1 MLVDSRLLLSYSHL
15 LLNPTFT
22 RLPPIGDGVAGG
34 PKVDSLRE
42 LRPKG
47 EDDPNEESNPEA
59 PNPEAPNPE
68 APNPEA
74 PNPEVLNPETP
85 NPDEPSPTEELK
97 LGLRVFSLPPFDTA
111 L

>member
-1 MLVDSRLLLSYSHL
+1 MLVDSRLLLSYNHL
-15 LLNPTFT
+15 LLKPTFT

-47 EDDPNEESNPEA
+47 DDEPNEESKPEA
-59 PNPEAPNPE
+59 PNPEAPSPEALNPEVFNPE
-68 APNPEA
+68 APNP
-74 PNPEVLNPETP
+74 
-85 NPDEPSPTEELK
+85 DDPSPSEELK
-97 LGLRVFSLPPFDTA
+97 LGLRVLSLPPFDTA

>member
-1 MLVDSRLLLSYSHL
+1 M
-15 LLNPTFT
+15 
-22 RLPPIGDGVAGG
+22 GDGVAGG
-34 PKVDSLRE
+34 PKCDSLRE

-68 APNPEA
+68 AL
-74 PNPEVLNPETP
+74 NPEVP
-85 NPDEPSPTEELK
+85 NPDEPSPVEELK

>member
-1 MLVDSRLLLSYSHL
+1 M
-15 LLNPTFT
+15 
-22 RLPPIGDGVAGG
+22 GDGVAGG
-34 PKVDSLRE
+34 PKCDSLRE

-59 PNPEAPNPE
+59 PSPEAPNPE
-68 APNPEA
+68 AVNPEA
-74 PNPEVLNPETP
+74 LYPEVP
-85 NPDEPSPTEELK
+85 NPDEPSPVEELR